1 MGWLRVQPDD
11 LTGRGERQMK
21 TAGLGVALA
30 VAAFASSQAMAQVPQ
45 GERVRGTIEKLDG
58 SVLSV
63 KASDGREMK
72 IGLTNDARIVGV
84 ARASLA
90 DIKPGMFI
98 GSAAMPQADGS
109 QKSLEVHIF
118 PEAMRG
124 TGEGHRPYTIPN
136 STMTNGTVG
145 NAVAGVDGN
154 VVTLKYKD
162 GEKKMIVSP
171 GIPIVRYEI
180 GDRGDLKPGA
190 AFTILSAVK
199 KADGSLETNRVNVG
213 RDGAVPQ

>member
-1 MGWLRVQPDD
+1 MTSRCLLGVVSTGLVWAVTEEPGPIEAAASAAKVSAVRNSFGVSIVVISCMGWLRMQPND
-11 LTGRGERQMK
+11 LTGRGEREMK
-21 TAGLGVALA
+21 TAGL
-30 VAAFASSQAMAQVPQ
+30 
-45 GERVRGTIEKLDG
+45 
-58 SVLSV
+58 
-63 KASDGREMK
+63 
-72 IGLTNDARIVGV
+72 
-84 ARASLA
+84 RASLA

-213 RDGAVPQ
+213 